1 MLKLIAEIPISISLM
16 NIKGLIP
23 NILAQ
28 EIRAIDRTGRAIQS
42 DTAHD
47 RDANGQE
54 SYNQQNQEHKEPMSE
69 EQIEKALEHLR
80 SLPSFKE
87 HRWTV
92 ELEVDDSGAR
102 FAVVQ
107 DNLGT
112 VIRRIPELELWSLP
126 TDKDPRGQLLKR
138 AA

>member
-1 MLKLIAEIPISISLM
+1 M
-16 NIKGLIP
+16 NIRGLIP
-23 NILAQ
+23 NILPQ
-28 EIRAIDRTGRAIQS
+28 DVKAIDRTGRAIQS

-54 SYNQQNQEHKEPMSE
+54 SYSQQQEEHKEPMND
-69 EQIEKALEHLR
+69 EQLEKAMEHLR

-92 ELEVDDSGAR
+92 ELEGDEKGSRHVL
-102 FAVVQ
+102 VK

-112 VIRRIPELELWSLP
+112 LIRRIPELELWTLP
-126 TDKDPRGQLLKR
+126 SDSSPRGQLLKR
-138 AA
+138 SA